1 MVYFHITMYRL
12 EAVPCRALQMLCSRF
27 NLADELTV
35 LLEGMRVQARQ
46 LDSVSARAVANEA
59 IQDLASFVKT
69 LADEMPQM
77 AMAGTQAV
85 VGC

>member
-1 MVYFHITMYRL
+1 
-12 EAVPCRALQMLCSRF
+12 MLCSRF

-46 LDSVSARAVANEA
+46 LDLMSARALANEA

-85 VGC
+85 EFWQWVIGWVLNPAWSSIRQVD

>member
-1 MVYFHITMYRL
+1 
-12 EAVPCRALQMLCSRF
+12 MLCSGF

-46 LDSVSARAVANEA
+46 LDAVSARALANEA
-59 IQDLASFVKT
+59 IQDLASFVRT

-77 AMAGTQAV
+77 AIAGTQAV
-85 VGC
+85 VCCQWVIGWVLNPAWSSIRQVD